1 MIPPFFN
8 PKNSLRLFGL
18 KEEFNFI
25 SSLYNKKKLPKV
37 LMLSSNK
44 GIGKSTLVNHFL
56 FSIFD
61 KKNYDIK
68 KCILKED
75 SFFLKQF
82 RDNVFS
88 NIIYVNGSDL
98 ISIKI
103 EDIRNLK
110 KKILKSSLLD
120 KDRFIIFDDIVLL
133 NINSLNALLKIIEE
147 PSEKNYFIL
156 INNNSKPILE
166 TIKSRTLEIKVNLNE
181 EQRCK
186 IIDSLITNLNLE
198 LRLSPVESK
207 LSPGNFIKF
216 NYFCL
221 EHNIDLEK
229 DFVHNFSF
237 ILKLY
242 KKEKNILFINFAF
255 FITDYYINY
264 LKLKKNFKNDKIYDL
279 RNFIFDNL
287 NSFLLYNT
295 NQNSLINA
303 INDKLKYE

>member
-1 MIPPFFN
+1 MNPPFFN
-8 PKNSLRLFGL
+8 PKNSLCLFGL

-25 SSLYNKKKLPKV
+25 SSLYKKKKLPKV

-61 KKNYDIK
+61 KKNYDINK
-68 KCILKED
+68 YILKED
-75 SFFLKQF
+75 SLFLKQF

-88 NIIYVNGSDL
+88 NIIYINGSDL

-103 EDIRNLK
+103 DDIRNLK
-110 KKILKSSLLD
+110 KNILKSSLLD
-120 KDRFIIFDDIVLL
+120 KDRFIIFDDIELL

-147 PSEKNYFIL
+147 PSENNYFIL
-156 INNNSKPILE
+156 INNNSKPLLE

-181 EQRCK
+181 VQRCQ
-186 IIDSLITNLNLE
+186 IIESLITKLNLE
-198 LRLSPVESK
+198 LSPVKSK

-216 NYFCL
+216 NYLCF

-229 DFVHNFSF
+229 DFVDNFSL

-255 FITDYYINY
+255 FITDYYINS
-264 LKLKKNFKNDKIYDL
+264 KLKNNFKDDKIYDL

-287 NSFLLYNT
+287 NTFLLYNT
-295 NQNSLINA
+295 NQNSLVNA
-303 INDKLKYE
+303 INNKLKYE